1 MGTEIYS
8 IEKKDYYKGA
18 NIFALIGGFFTTILA
33 SLPTSLYSSY
43 NTLYC
48 IYRSLYQNVSEGETG
63 TQEVISRNILFQQCN
78 DAYNFFMIGLI
89 IFIAVLAIYIIG
101 LGSLY
106 LVAYFKTNRN
116 K

>member
-1 MGTEIYS
+1 MSAEIYS

-18 NIFALIGGFFTTILA
+18 NIFAMIGGFITTILA

-48 IYRSLYQNVSEGETG
+48 IYRSLYQNVSEGDTG
-63 TQEVISRNILFQQCN
+63 SQEVISRKILFQQCN

-89 IFIAVLAIYIIG
+89 IFIACLALYIIG
-101 LGSLY
+101 LGTLY